1 MDRRTDYLRRAEEA
15 ERQAE
20 AAPRPDDVEAYER
33 VAAAWR
39 QLAED
44 VARDERR
51 GL

>member
-1 MDRRTDYLRRAEEA
+1 MDRRNDYMRRAEAA

-20 AAPRPDDVEAYER
+20 DAPTREDVEAYER

-44 VARDERR
+44 ARRQEEGR
-51 GL
+51 L

>member
-1 MDRRTDYLRRAEEA
+1 MDRPTDYMRRAEEA

-20 AAPRPDDVEAYER
+20 EAPTADDVEAYER

-44 VARDERR
+44 AARQADGR
-51 GL
+51 L